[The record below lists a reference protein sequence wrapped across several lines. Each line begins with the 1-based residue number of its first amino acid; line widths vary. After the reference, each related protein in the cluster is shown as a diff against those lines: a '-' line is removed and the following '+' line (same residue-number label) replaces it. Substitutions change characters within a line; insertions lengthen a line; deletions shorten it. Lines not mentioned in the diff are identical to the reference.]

1 MTNWEKVKIKDL
13 IDYKTK
19 EVDNLPDGVSISTM
33 CCSAKLGTIIDI
45 NNIQEY
51 LQLNE
56 NDILT
61 VKLNDSKIRT
71 LIEKKT
77 KNKRKK
83 VVEKKSKTQ
92 KFYNQITVVV
102 RIGHGKCDDINKEKT
117 INMKLFKNGSIQ
129 MSGCKRIEDVNKVI
143 NKLAHKLQEKK
154 GIKFEDSIKQIKF
167 VSDKINVNDFKI
179 DMINS
184 NYQVNLQIDRS
195 NLYKLLLKKKI
206 QCSYEKCIRACV
218 IIKFCPPVDNINEK
232 EISIFV
238 FQKGNII
245 ITGAKSRNQVYA
257 SYNFLNKII
266 LDHVDEIMKK
276 DDKEEE
282 EDILNL
288 YNMIIDEN
296 CHKLDMFIKK
306 I

>member
-1 MTNWEKVKIKDL
+1 MTNWDNLKIKDF
-13 IDYKTK
+13 IDYKK
-19 EVDNLPDGVSISTM
+19 NEVDNLPDGVSISTM

-45 NNIQEY
+45 DNIQEY

-71 LIEKKT
+71 LIEKKA

-143 NKLAHKLQEKK
+143 NKLAYKLQEK
-154 GIKFEDSIKQIKF
+154 
-167 VSDKINVNDFKI
+167 N
-179 DMINS
+179 
-184 NYQVNLQIDRS
+184 
-195 NLYKLLLKKKI
+195 
-206 QCSYEKCIRACV
+206 
-218 IIKFCPPVDNINEK
+218 
-232 EISIFV
+232 
-238 FQKGNII
+238 GNWR
-245 ITGAKSRNQVYA
+245 TGSG
-257 SYNFLNKII
+257 
-266 LDHVDEIMKK
+266 
-276 DDKEEE
+276 
-282 EDILNL
+282 
-288 YNMIIDEN
+288 
-296 CHKLDMFIKK
+296 
-306 I
+306 